1 MGAALA
7 VGEGGWLLI
16 DECKQLKWQGGTE
29 TLEPRSRPPCPE
41 AQEWRKG
48 LWESLAKLSEP
59 GTNLPRDSLSLG
71 TWSLRSKEAF
81 REKLKTEKGE
91 RRQAASGR

>member
-1 MGAALA
+1 MSASSSNGT
-7 VGEGGWLLI
+7 
-16 DECKQLKWQGGTE
+16 GGTE